1 MGNNFERNSQPSAGT
16 EPAVKHAPFP
26 VIGLGAS
33 AGGLQA
39 LKDFFTHVPAESG
52 MAFVV
57 IMHLSPKHES
67 HAAALLQATTEMP
80 VMQITESVRV
90 EPNRVYV
97 VPPTKHLAMN
107 DGHIS
112 LTEPEPLRGGQQVAI
127 DLFFRT
133 LGDTH
138 KQKAVGIVLVNAGK
152 TLVYVSADDNKAKR
166 AVAIMERYSAAQSA
180 TAGRS
185 ERGRTGKE
193 GEVALPVMEEQLQ
206 VGKREVERG
215 GVRVHSR
222 VTEKPVEETVTLR
235 EETVHVERRP
245 ADRAVSEA
253 DMAAMRG
260 GTIEMTE
267 TSEEAVV
274 SKQARVVGEVVV
286 SKDTTERQETVR
298 DTVRRTDVD
307 VEQLDTNTEAKS
319 KSTKRNG

>member
-1 MGNNFERNSQPSAGT
+1 MNNTVINVFEKSEADKVVQELEKDGFARKDINVVAKGADT
-16 EPAVKHAPFP
+16 KRL
-26 VIGLGAS
+26 IGKL
-33 AGGLQA
+33 
-39 LKDFFTHVPAESG
+39 TN
-52 MAFVV
+52 
-57 IMHLSPKHES
+57 
-67 HAAALLQATTEMP
+67 
-80 VMQITESVRV
+80 ESVPEDEAKQYV
-90 EPNRVYV
+90 E
-97 VPPTKHLAMN
+97 
-107 DGHIS
+107 G
-112 LTEPEPLRGGQQVAI
+112 
-127 DLFFRT
+127 
-133 LGDTH
+133 
-138 KQKAVGIVLVNAGK
+138 VNAGK

-185 ERGRTGKE
+185 EHGRTGKE